1 MQPRA
6 AHQPRQQRGSHPGP
20 PSRSLPSRSGTAH
33 ELRGEWPLLSPL
45 YPAPGPLPGVGDP
58 SPSPGAS
65 GAPWGRGGGGRW
77 LLRLRVWRR
86 SQLPGLP
93 GRDPAP
99 STFQLPT
106 QRRRRRRRTY
116 RPERTPGAD
125 ERAGRLAGGCARAS
139 VCVCPCVCLRECVCV
154 CVTGT
159 SPSSVR
165 LRVRGRP
172 SVGPS
177 ARRSVPRSVRAPSS
191 DHLTKCASAAESR
204 AQPPGRLL
212 ALSPGSAPPPGGL
225 APLLG
230 NCAGPEGLASA
241 GAGSSCGA
249 QGPGGAGSRTLIP
262 RPGSR
267 APPPRSSARS
277 PLRRRPHAE
286 VAWTRRAGE
295 REHRIYFIHDFL
307 LSGAPGPGCAAT
319 AAARGTPAGPC
330 APNPVQDRQADSWG

>member
-139 VCVCPCVCLRECVCV
+139 VCVSLCVSARVCVCV
-154 CVTGT
+154 CDGDLAELRA
-159 SPSSVR
+159 SACAGASV
-165 LRVRGRP
+165 
-172 SVGPS
+172 
-177 ARRSVPRSVRAPSS
+177 RRSVCP
-191 DHLTKCASAAESR
+191 
-204 AQPPGRLL
+204 
-212 ALSPGSAPPPGGL
+212 ALSPAL
-225 APLLG
+225 
-230 NCAGPEGLASA
+230 
-241 GAGSSCGA
+241 
-249 QGPGGAGSRTLIP
+249 R
-262 RPGSR
+262 
-267 APPPRSSARS
+267 ARS
-277 PLRRRPHAE
+277 LFRSPHQMRFGCG
-286 VAWTRRAGE
+286 V
-295 REHRIYFIHDFL
+295 
-307 LSGAPGPGCAAT
+307 SG
-319 AAARGTPAGPC
+319 AAARS
-330 APNPVQDRQADSWG
+330 APRP